1 MNLLKLSTKKNVIIP
16 NEGVNIQMSR
26 HKKQLVA
33 TIVTALLVVGTIS
46 LVLLSSEPRVM
57 TTSSTTPSQSTCT
70 ISLCS
75 GATTSG
81 LSSVTGL
88 HTKVS
93 SGGLELRIDLN
104 ATTIVSGGSFAANIA
119 LFNPLN
125 DNLSVIPKYP
135 DAANFNNSTIQMWD
149 NYDFLC
155 GGAGPIPYLVSFAL
169 LEGHFSAGNISQAP
183 APLQLAAPVQ
193 LPCLSAL
200 PPENVVFLPNSSIA
214 SFSWPSVPYENEQ
227 SATLNVT
234 TVSCIAVPSR
244 SSQCHGGL
252 GLFGYWNTSGPL
264 GFGNNEKYFNY
275 FTPGEYTL
283 AAEDLWNQIA
293 FAYVHVIPGPSPAA
307 AVSAAESPFSNP
319 GEPVIGMTL
328 ANFGDIPITSL
339 TATLRFVPPPN
350 SPAGSVSYPF
360 AFNVNS
366 SSPLLPGQTIQDI
379 RTLIGPLFD
388 LGVSYPL
395 TITGTLRN
403 GTEFTYTQQVQFT
416 NSVPVW

>member
-1 MNLLKLSTKKNVIIP
+1 LLKLSTKKNVIIP

-33 TIVTALLVVGTIS
+33 TIVTTLLVVGTIS

-104 ATTIVSGGSFAANIA
+104 ATTIVSGGSFAANII

-155 GGAGPIPYLVSFAL
+155 GGAGPIQYLVSFAL

-193 LPCLSAL
+193 LPCLSTL
-200 PPENVVFLPNSSIA
+200 PP
-214 SFSWPSVPYENEQ
+214 
-227 SATLNVT
+227 
-234 TVSCIAVPSR
+234 R
-244 SSQCHGGL
+244 
-252 GLFGYWNTSGPL
+252 
-264 GFGNNEKYFNY
+264 
-275 FTPGEYTL
+275 
-283 AAEDLWNQIA
+283 
-293 FAYVHVIPGPSPAA
+293 
-307 AVSAAESPFSNP
+307 
-319 GEPVIGMTL
+319 M
-328 ANFGDIPITSL
+328 
-339 TATLRFVPPPN
+339 
-350 SPAGSVSYPF
+350 
-360 AFNVNS
+360 
-366 SSPLLPGQTIQDI
+366 
-379 RTLIGPLFD
+379 
-388 LGVSYPL
+388 
-395 TITGTLRN
+395 
-403 GTEFTYTQQVQFT
+403 
-416 NSVPVW
+416 